1 MRRLVRWT
9 LLAVPIHA
17 VALWLLAWVIPGFD
31 LGSFWTALWLAVAL
45 AIVQAIA
52 WPLFYRLA
60 ARVHPVV
67 FPILSIALSGLLVML
82 AARLGEWFGLTGV
95 QVADLW
101 TAILVALLLT
111 VLSTAIGS
119 LFSLNDEGGYDQ
131 FVTRALRARYR
142 GAPAVDEPGIVFL
155 EIDGLAEPILERALA
170 RGDMPTLRRWR
181 DEGSHQIT
189 RWEPDLSSQTSAS
202 QAGILL
208 GDNTGIPAF
217 RWWDKEEGALFVSSK
232 MQTAQLLEKRLS
244 SGQGILVGNGGSR
257 WNAFSGDAPDCIGVF
272 STLTDRDRL
281 KSADYIGYFFTPYL
295 FGRSLSLF
303 LADIARERW
312 QAWRQVR
319 DDVRPRIRRTWKYA
333 LVRAATTTWMEEAS
347 RFMLASDMM
356 RGLPVVYNT
365 FFAYDE
371 VAHHS
376 GIDREDAF
384 KVLRTLDR
392 VFAYL
397 ERIARDAPRPYE
409 FVVLSDHGQSMGA
422 TFRQRAGHTLAEV
435 VDGLIDPAQRVSGF
449 LEFEEEIQN
458 LNAAVAT
465 ALQGDGSTARLM
477 RRLTRANQRQPLS
490 GLASADE
497 QTRAAASDVVVVA
510 SGNLG
515 LISFPHWPRRMTYEE
530 IVDAFPRLL
539 PGLVA
544 HPHISFVMARSATE
558 GPIVLGAQ
566 GIRYLDGDRVDGVDP
581 LAMFEP
587 NAARHLRRQDTFP
600 NCPDILVMGAY
611 DPETEATAAFEELV
625 GNHGGLGGPQTEP
638 FVFHPDWLDPGPE
651 PIIGAG
657 AVSQLFRRWIEET
670 QPATLAAAKHAEAVR
685 VAAPAE
691 G

>member
-1 MRRLVRWT
+1 
-9 LLAVPIHA
+9 
-17 VALWLLAWVIPGFD
+17 
-31 LGSFWTALWLAVAL
+31 
-45 AIVQAIA
+45 
-52 WPLFYRLA
+52 
-60 ARVHPVV
+60 
-67 FPILSIALSGLLVML
+67 
-82 AARLGEWFGLTGV
+82 
-95 QVADLW
+95 
-101 TAILVALLLT
+101 
-111 VLSTAIGS
+111 
-119 LFSLNDEGGYDQ
+119 DEGGYDQ
-131 FVTRALRARYR
+131 FVTRALHERYR
-142 GAPAVDEPGIVFL
+142 RAPTSDEPGIVFL
-155 EIDGLAEPILERALA
+155 EIDGLAEPILERALE

-181 DEGSHQIT
+181 DEGSHLVT

-217 RWWDKEEGALFVSSK
+217 RWWDKEEGALLVSSK

-244 SGQGILVGNGGSR
+244 SGQGILAGNGGSR

-422 TFRQRAGHTLAEV
+422 TFLQRAGHTLAEV

-449 LEFEEEIQN
+449 LEYEEEIQN
-458 LNAAVAT
+458 LNAAIAT
-465 ALQGDGSTARLM
+465 ALQGEGSTARLM
-477 RRLTRANQRQPLS
+477 RRLTRANRRERLA

-497 QTRAAASDVVVVA
+497 
-510 SGNLG
+510 
-515 LISFPHWPRRMTYEE
+515 
-530 IVDAFPRLL
+530 
-539 PGLVA
+539 
-544 HPHISFVMARSATE
+544 
-558 GPIVLGAQ
+558 
-566 GIRYLDGDRVDGVDP
+566 
-581 LAMFEP
+581 
-587 NAARHLRRQDTFP
+587 
-600 NCPDILVMGAY
+600 
-611 DPETEATAAFEELV
+611 
-625 GNHGGLGGPQTEP
+625 
-638 FVFHPDWLDPGPE
+638 
-651 PIIGAG
+651 
-657 AVSQLFRRWIEET
+657 
-670 QPATLAAAKHAEAVR
+670 
-685 VAAPAE
+685 
-691 G
+691 